1 MPRGVPTV
9 AGMETTRRPQRGATI
24 TEILVGLGIAAGA
37 AGLAAPPLQD
47 FLQASA
53 LAAASNELLADLHL
67 ARSEALKRNRR
78 VALCK
83 SADGLQCA
91 GQGGWHQGWIVFQ
104 DENNNGELD
113 EGEEMIAAHGAL
125 QEGMR
130 LTGNQYVARYISFT
144 AVGATKRTGGGFQ
157 AGTLTL
163 CRASAAPTSSRQV
176 ILNAVGRPR
185 VQRGTVAACA

>member
-1 MPRGVPTV
+1 MEPTRC
-9 AGMETTRRPQRGATI
+9 ARQRGATL
-24 TEILVGLGIAAGA
+24 TEILVGLGVAAGA

-47 FLQASA
+47 YLHASA

-91 GQGGWHQGWIVFQ
+91 GQGGWQQGWIVFQ
-104 DENNNGELD
+104 DENNDGALD
-113 EGEEMIAAHGAL
+113 DGEEKIAVHAAL

-130 LTGNQYVARYISFT
+130 LTGNHHVSRYISYT
-144 AVGATKRTGGGFQ
+144 ALGATKLPGGGFQ

-163 CRASAAPTSSRQV
+163 CRASGVPTPSRQV

-185 VQRGTVAACA
+185 VQRATVPVCA